1 MTEMIDDNSYI
12 AFVGTEETIP
22 SEPKLSAEERYER
35 SLRLPRGTVATNT
48 SSKSKASRKVR
59 SKSKGNYKPWQV
71 SARMVR
77 RQRQTSITAW
87 DDNHERAV
95 S

>member
-1 MTEMIDDNSYI
+1 MPGVEDSKDYSD
-12 AFVGTEETIP
+12 F
-22 SEPKLSAEERYER
+22 EPLKEHALPKPELTAEERYER
-35 SLRLPRGTVATNT
+35 SLRLPRGTLATNT
-48 SSKSKASRKVR
+48 SSKSKTCRKVR